1 MKRGRPVT
9 RPRAGTSIVELMVAV
24 VILGVAG
31 TGIAAMAFHAGK
43 STDIA
48 ERSALRD
55 AALGRIIERVS
66 STPYAEL
73 PSLAGCDDGG
83 DEHFS
88 YLACVRVEQ
97 DGPNLREVTV
107 HLEDESHKVPSVS
120 RYLQRARTAPESP
133 F

>member
-1 MKRGRPVT
+1 MTRRPVS
-9 RPRAGTSIVELMVAV
+9 RPRSGTSIVELMVAV

-43 STDIA
+43 STDDA

-55 AALGRIIERVS
+55 AAVAGIVERVS
-66 STPYAEL
+66 STSYAEL
-73 PSLAGCDDGG
+73 PELAGCKDGG
-83 DEHFS
+83 DERFA
-88 YLACVRVEQ
+88 YYACVRVAQ
-97 DGPNLREVTV
+97 DGPNLLEVTV
-107 HLEDESHKVPSVS
+107 QVDDEAGKVPSVT